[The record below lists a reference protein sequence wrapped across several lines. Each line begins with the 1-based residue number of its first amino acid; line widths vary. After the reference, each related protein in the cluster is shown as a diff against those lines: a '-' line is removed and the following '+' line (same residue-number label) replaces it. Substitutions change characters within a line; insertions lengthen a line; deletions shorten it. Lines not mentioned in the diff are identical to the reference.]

1 MTQGR
6 RSIHGQ
12 WSSRWAFVMAA
23 AGSAIGLGNIWRF
36 PYLTGE
42 NGGAAFVLV
51 YLAAVAVVGLPV
63 MMAEVMLGRR
73 GRQSPINTMRALA
86 AEEGHSP
93 LWQYLGWMGMLA
105 GFLILSFYAIVGG
118 WTVAYVV
125 RTAGGV
131 FNGMAPKA
139 TGDVFDGLVGDP
151 ERLLAWFTVFMLM
164 TTAVVSRGVRG
175 GLEQANKVMMPAL
188 FLILVVLV
196 GYAMGNGKFTDALAY
211 LFTPD
216 FSRLTAASVLAAMGQ
231 AFFSLSLGMGAIM
244 AYGSYLSEHASIP
257 RTTLQVAGMDTLVA
271 LLAGVAIFPLVFAY
285 GFEPQ
290 QGPGLVFKVL
300 PAAFGQMP
308 GGRLVGTLFFVLL
321 TFAAW
326 TSSISLLEPIVAWLV
341 ENRGHSRIRA
351 AALAG
356 TLAWALGLGPLL
368 SLNAWSGY
376 TLFGKNLFDLVE
388 YVTANVMLPLG
399 GLLIAIFAG
408 WWLSR
413 TASVE
418 ELGLGD
424 GLAYRTWRVLIR
436 YVTPVAVL
444 IVLLNVTGLL

>member
-1 MTQGR
+1 
-6 RSIHGQ
+6 
-12 WSSRWAFVMAA
+12 
-23 AGSAIGLGNIWRF
+23 
-36 PYLTGE
+36 
-42 NGGAAFVLV
+42 
-51 YLAAVAVVGLPV
+51 
-63 MMAEVMLGRR
+63 
-73 GRQSPINTMRALA
+73 
-86 AEEGHSP
+86 
-93 LWQYLGWMGMLA
+93 
-105 GFLILSFYAIVGG
+105 
-118 WTVAYVV
+118 
-125 RTAGGV
+125 
-131 FNGMAPKA
+131 
-139 TGDVFDGLVGDP
+139 
-151 ERLLAWFTVFMLM
+151 
-164 TTAVVSRGVRG
+164 VRG